1 MHRWLSLN
9 HSISHRE
16 LGTEPPRHGH
26 GKFHWLDQATVQFGG
41 TFLKSEVYE
50 ARALGKAF
58 LFALTLIPYWMVYS
72 QVFDSQ
78 PGFFFRE
85 GVQPGLFFRGL
96 DAALQKL
103 ETVQWIFWTKYRAK
117 EPKSFEEGVCTPP
130 LNLPLNIFENGS
142 IDI

>member
-1 MHRWLSLN
+1 MYSHQMYDGRQPVDTLYHAQYIFMHRWLSLN

-72 QVFDSQ
+72 QVFDSHVIK
-78 PGFFFRE
+78 PH
-85 GVQPGLFFRGL
+85 
-96 DAALQKL
+96 D
-103 ETVQWIFWTKYRAK
+103 
-117 EPKSFEEGVCTPP
+117 
-130 LNLPLNIFENGS
+130 
-142 IDI
+142 